1 MQNKTHWSSVS
12 ILIFCGVV
20 AAMQIGKVAIG
31 APLLQKQLEFSFSHI
46 GWLTSLF
53 SVLGMIGG
61 IPLGTLVMRYG
72 QRRSIILG
80 LCILILSSAAST
92 MGSSLAWLL
101 SWRTLEGLGF
111 VLVVVTCPAF
121 IDRVTHL
128 RHKNLTLSMW
138 SCFMPIGMFSSLLIG
153 GWFTDWRLLWWL
165 CSLLPL
171 IALFLVLRYTSPPP
185 ASLVFPKFSDI
196 TQQLKL
202 LFSTSVAPAF
212 TGLFALYALMY
223 FALFSFLPLLLVER
237 MGFSV
242 SHAGYFTAIAALANV
257 LGNLSAARFLTAGI
271 ARSKLL
277 LTSCIAMIV
286 CGVIVFFINPSPLI
300 TLILCFAFSSM
311 GGLIPATIMSTVPRI
326 APTAAAIPVTTGL
339 TMQGSNM
346 GQVLGPSLVG
356 STVELY
362 GWQSGG
368 VIIFISG
375 LVACFV
381 IKRYISTSPLN

>member
-80 LCILILSSAAST
+80 LCILTLSSAAST